1 MLEKEHWRGGNMLYP
16 VPAVMVSCQR
26 PGERPNIITVAWA
39 GTVCSDPAMVS
50 VSIRKERYSYDIIK
64 ETGSFVI
71 NLVSRD
77 LTAAMDTCGVRSGR
91 DMDKFQEL
99 HLTPQQSQH
108 VEAPGIAECPVNLEC
123 RVSQVVPLG
132 THDMFLAEVVG
143 VSVDRQYMDEK
154 GTFHLNDAGLVAY
167 SHGTY
172 FELGE
177 KIGTFGYS
185 VRKKPEKES
194 KGSPEKRAGKKPEKQ
209 PKGKPEKR
217 AGKKPE
223 KQPKGKPEK
232 RAGKKPEKE
241 SKGKPEKKA
250 GKKPEKQSKGK
261 PEKRAGKKPEKQ
273 SQGKLEKR
281 ARK

>member
-1 MLEKEHWRGGNMLYP
+1 MLYP

-39 GTVCSDPAMVS
+39 GTVCSDPAMIS
-50 VSIRKERYSYDIIK
+50 ISIRKERYSYDIIK

-123 RVSQVVPLG
+123 RVSQVSPLG

-194 KGSPEKRAGKKPEKQ
+194 KGSPEKKAGKKPEKQ

-232 RAGKKPEKE
+232 RAGKNL
-241 SKGKPEKKA
+241 
-250 GKKPEKQSKGK
+250 EKQPKGK

-281 ARK
+281 AGK

>member
-1 MLEKEHWRGGNMLYP
+1 MGKLDFKPGNMLYP
-16 VPAVMVSCQR
+16 LPAVMVSVR
-26 PGERPNIITVAWA
+26 DKEGNDNIITVAWT
-39 GTVCSDPAMVS
+39 GTVCTNPPMLYIS
-50 VSIRKERYSYDIIK
+50 VRPERHSYK
-64 ETGSFVI
+64 ALHETGEFVV
-71 NLVSRD
+71 NLTTEKLAKATD
-77 LTAAMDTCGVRSGR
+77 FCGVRSGR

-123 RVSQVVPLG
+123 RVSQVIPLG

-194 KGSPEKRAGKKPEKQ
+194 KGSPEKRAGKKPE
-209 PKGKPEKR
+209 
-217 AGKKPE
+217 
-223 KQPKGKPEK
+223 
-232 RAGKKPEKE
+232 
-241 SKGKPEKKA
+241 
-250 GKKPEKQSKGK
+250 
-261 PEKRAGKKPEKQ
+261 
-273 SQGKLEKR
+273 
-281 ARK
+281 